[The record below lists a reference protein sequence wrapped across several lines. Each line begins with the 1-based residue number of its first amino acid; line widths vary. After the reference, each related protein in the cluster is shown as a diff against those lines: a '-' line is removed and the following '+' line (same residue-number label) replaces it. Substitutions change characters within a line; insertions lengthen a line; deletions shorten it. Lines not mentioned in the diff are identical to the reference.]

1 MLTLRVQEKHIENLT
16 PEEEFIRGT
25 VGAECQIDLDEF
37 WQGYEN
43 TVVFKRENDCT
54 VYNVAIDSLSN
65 RVEIPYTILAE
76 SGSFKVGLFGVKP
89 DEVLPTL
96 WSDYIKVRYGTDTH
110 GTTPPKYEPNE
121 IDQLR
126 LSKQD
131 KLTAGDG
138 ITIDENNVISATG
151 GGGTTDYALL
161 ENKPQINGVEL
172 LGNKSLSELGIE
184 IPTKT
189 SELEND
195 SGFIDDTALQNYY
208 TKTEVDEKTVVDQ
221 TYDKNSQN
229 AQSGTAV
236 AEALSKI
243 SGGGEAWEVIS
254 DTTTEFNTPVS
265 QIVINQDTN
274 GNSFSLKKMRVFIDF
289 TVSEAY
295 SGIARARTD
304 SSGLMYIVSQSFSAG
319 SVYGYFIDSEVL
331 PMVNN
336 HCQIISHFNENRMS
350 ENGNN
355 FNFEYNG
362 GTVDYAIRTE
372 KMTVTTLGYNVSSI
386 SNLNFLL
393 GSAGKINKARIL
405 IFGVRA

>member
-1 MLTLRVQEKHIENLT
+1 MLTLQVKEKQIENLT
-16 PEEEFIRGT
+16 PKEEFIRGT
-25 VGAECQIDLDEF
+25 VGAECQINLDEF

-54 VYNVAIDSLSN
+54 VYNVVIDSLSN
-65 RVEIPYTILAE
+65 RVEIPYTILSE

-131 KLTAGDG
+131 KLTAGDN
-138 ITIDENNVISATG
+138 ITIDENNVISAS

-172 LGNKSLSELGIE
+172 LGNKSLTNLGID

-195 SGFIDDTALQNYY
+195 SGFIDDTAFENYY

-221 TYDKNSQN
+221 TYSPTSEN
-229 AQSGTAV
+229 AQSGKAV
-236 AEALSKI
+236 AKAVEPKLDKPSMPPTVGNVLKVLSVNEDGTFTCEWSDTP
-243 SGGGEAWEVIS
+243 SGGAVDDVKINGAS
-254 DTTTEFNTPVS
+254 
-265 QIVINQDTN
+265 IV
-274 GNSFSLKKMRVFIDF
+274 
-289 TVSEAY
+289 
-295 SGIARARTD
+295 
-304 SSGLMYIVSQSFSAG
+304 
-319 SVYGYFIDSEVL
+319 
-331 PMVNN
+331 
-336 HCQIISHFNENRMS
+336 
-350 ENGNN
+350 ENGVANIPFAN
-355 FNFEYNG
+355 SSSYGVVKPNPGYGLNIYG
-362 GTVDYAIRTE
+362 STVKEMGINPILNKGINDRQNYRPITGAQLDYAVKVAMCDGKGEIWTDAER
-372 KMTVTTLGYNVSSI
+372 I
-386 SNLNFLL
+386 AALL
-393 GSAGKINKARIL
+393 RMGCMVDDNGFVKWTAQEVAE
-405 IFGVRA
+405 